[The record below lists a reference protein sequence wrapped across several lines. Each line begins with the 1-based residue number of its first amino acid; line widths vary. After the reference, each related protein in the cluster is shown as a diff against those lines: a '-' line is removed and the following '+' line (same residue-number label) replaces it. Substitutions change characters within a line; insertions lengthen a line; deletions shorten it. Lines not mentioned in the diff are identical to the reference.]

1 MILASWR
8 TIRRVTR
15 LVDVVLEVL
24 DARDPVGTRSRKLE
38 RIVEREGKKLII
50 VINKADLVPREILE
64 KWKRIFESEG
74 YPTVYISA
82 RDRLGTSILRKTILK
97 IADKKGDIVKVAVVG
112 FPKVGKSTIINV
124 LKGKHSA
131 STSPIPGSPGYTKST
146 QWYRVDKKILILD
159 TPGILPVKGDDIE
172 AAIRGKAPDE
182 LKDPVKPAI
191 ELLKRALKYNPNV
204 IRETYG
210 ISETDPYK
218 ILVKICEKRHWYYK
232 KDREPLIEE
241 AAKMV
246 IRDWHRAKLVF
257 YIRPEEYLKSRESSN
272 SKPVGNSK

>member
-1 MILASWR
+1 MILATWK
-8 TIRRVTR
+8 TIRRVAK
-15 LVDVVLEVL
+15 LADVILEVV
-24 DARDPVGTRSRKLE
+24 DARDPIGTRSRRLE
-38 RIVEREGKKLII
+38 RIVERAGKKLVI

-64 KWKRIFESEG
+64 KWKKIFEDEG

-97 IADKKGDIVKVAVVG
+97 VADKKGKTVKVAIVG

-131 STSPIPGSPGYTKST
+131 STSPIPGSPGYTKHT
-146 QWYRVDKKILILD
+146 QWYRIDKKIVMLD

-172 AAIRGKAPDE
+172 AAIRGKPPDE
-182 LKDPVKPAI
+182 LRDPVKPAV
-191 ELLKRALKYNPNV
+191 ELLRRALEHDPTIIK
-204 IRETYG
+204 RTYG
-210 ISETDPYK
+210 IEEKDPYK
-218 ILVKICEKRHWYYK
+218 ILEKICEKRHWYYK

-241 AAKMV
+241 AAKTI

-257 YIRPEEYLKSRESSN
+257 YIKPEEYLSLKGESE
-272 SKPVGNSK
+272 KQ